1 MNRSSQKA
9 KRTVSRIFW
18 RGKSGQ
24 ALVEFAGVTVLLLV
38 LIFGAID
45 FCRAIYLR
53 QVLLNLSRETANL
66 EARGTGSTTQE
77 IMTNALSAAI
87 QEALPLALD
96 SSNGMVIVTAVT
108 NNFGTGKK
116 GSTAGYIIS
125 QQFAAGTLTGAASA
139 IGSGSNAVAWLPETS
154 ILPTN
159 RTVYVAEI
167 FYKFTPI
174 TPVGNFIN
182 HILLPTQFY
191 DVAYFSAL

>member
-1 MNRSSQKA
+1 MNRPYQKT

-18 RGKSGQ
+18 HSKSGQ

-53 QVLLNLSRETANL
+53 QVLVNLSRETANL

-108 NNFGTGKK
+108 NNFGTGRR
-116 GSTAGYIIS
+116 GSTAGFVIS
-125 QQFAAGTLTGAASA
+125 QQFMAGTLAGAASA

-154 ILPTN
+154 ILPSN
-159 RTVYVAEI
+159 RTVYVAEV
-167 FYKFTPI
+167 YYRFTPI
-174 TPVGNFIN
+174 TPVGHFIN
-182 HILLPTQFY
+182 AVLPAKFY